1 MAIAEEMM
9 FIRSLILVV
18 CVSSMAWAQIATAA
32 LSGTVTDEAGTPLIG
47 VQITAKYLNTGNN
60 WSEVT
65 GKEGKYRVPALPLG
79 SYLLS
84 ASLSGFKTDVRG
96 VPLRSRADEVVVD
109 FTLEAEAGSGEVTR
123 EVPPESL
130 EVPGREPME
139 ASTPDTIIRPDSTAA
154 EAETPPMEASTPDTT
169 NTPDGTA
176 PEAEIPSTSAEQSLA
191 NQPGSP
197 STRAAGFAVQVASFR
212 LRSKAEELRTV
223 LQRAGYPV
231 QVVEV
236 DIPGSGR
243 YYRVRVGPFVKDE
256 EAREAASNLRSR
268 FSQRIPKVW
277 IVPHQP

>member
-1 MAIAEEMM
+1 M

-32 LSGTVTDEAGTPLIG
+32 VSGTVTDEEGTPLIG

-65 GKEGKYRVPALPLG
+65 GKEGKYRVPTLPLG
-79 SYLLS
+79 SYLLT
-84 ASLSGFKTDVRG
+84 ASLSGFKTEVRG
-96 VPLRSRADEVVVD
+96 VPLRSRADEVIVD
-109 FTLEAEAGSGEVTR
+109 FKLEAEAGPGGMKR
-123 EVPPESL
+123 EAPPEPPA
-130 EVPGREPME
+130 VPGREPME
-139 ASTPDTIIRPDSTAA
+139 ASIPDSTNRPDSTAP
-154 EAETPPMEASTPDTT
+154 EVETPP
-169 NTPDGTA
+169 
-176 PEAEIPSTSAEQSLA
+176 TSAEQPLA

-197 STRAAGFAVQVASFR
+197 STQAAGFAVQVASFR
-212 LRSKAEELRTV
+212 LRPKAEELRTV
-223 LQRAGYPV
+223 LLDAGYPV
-231 QVVEV
+231 QVVEA

-268 FSQRIPKVW
+268 FPQRIPKVW